1 MKNES
6 LYFDEHEV
14 NADGHGKAYASEELT
29 FNVTEDLLII
39 MEDKDLTKSDLA
51 EKLGKTKSYVSQL
64 LSGSKNMTLKTMS
77 DVCFALGV
85 KPVVDIQ
92 DQGNLTISDNM
103 IKGFH
108 QISWES
114 YCAEEHVQDAN
125 ESSTEVISKSNI
137 IYKPKH
143 FWEKV
148 AA

>member
-64 LSGSKNMTLKTMS
+64 LSGSTNMT
-77 DVCFALGV
+77 
-85 KPVVDIQ
+85 
-92 DQGNLTISDNM
+92 
-103 IKGFH
+103 
-108 QISWES
+108 
-114 YCAEEHVQDAN
+114 
-125 ESSTEVISKSNI
+125 
-137 IYKPKH
+137 
-143 FWEKV
+143 
-148 AA
+148 

>member
-6 LYFDEHEV
+6 LYFTEREK
-14 NADGHGKAYASEELT
+14 NSDGHSKVYASEELT

-39 MEDKDLTKSDLA
+39 MEDKDISKSELA
-51 EKLGKTKSYVSQL
+51 YKLGKTKAYVSQL

-77 DVCFALGV
+77 DVCFALGI
-85 KPVVDIQ
+85 KPVVDFHDKDSLI
-92 DQGNLTISDNM
+92 ISDNM
-103 IKGFH
+103 IKSFLH
-108 QISWES
+108 TSWET
-114 YCAEEHVQDAN
+114 YYADDHGEYIN
-125 ESSTEVISKSNI
+125 EGHTAIVSKSNI